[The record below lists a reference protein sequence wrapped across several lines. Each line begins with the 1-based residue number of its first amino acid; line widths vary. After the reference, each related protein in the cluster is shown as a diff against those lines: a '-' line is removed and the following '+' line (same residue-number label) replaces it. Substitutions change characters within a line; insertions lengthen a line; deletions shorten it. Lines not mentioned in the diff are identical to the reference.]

1 LNPLCYAPFVGI
13 YVSHKGVYAPCCIS
27 KKTAASNLHE
37 YWHGEE
43 MRQTRIKMLK
53 HEWPDSCSVCM
64 HRVDADLES
73 DIESWDEFF
82 EKYPIEINVESGNS
96 TENPLFL
103 EYRPGNE
110 CNLKCRMCSP
120 HSSSQIE
127 KEIKDNPEFPELV
140 KFFGG
145 VEPRQEDVYSH
156 LYNFVNEV
164 KVKHLR
170 VLGGEPTLDKS
181 VYAFLTHIVDTY
193 DDLPKL
199 YMTTNATNLN
209 KKFQNLLLKF
219 NRNIKLR
226 FSIDGTG
233 STYEYIRTNARWD
246 ISKNIVEN
254 TLSKRIASS
263 YAISVVLTP
272 YNMFNML
279 ELLDWIVEL
288 KKIEN
293 KIQIH
298 AVNSDSVKTSV
309 AAILPDDMSIYIAS
323 IENWIAKNGTSL
335 EGVEDLLS
343 MLKSVKFDKKIY
355 ERFKRFNGVLDKI
368 RNTRIVDIDERF
380 ARYT

>member
-1 LNPLCYAPFVGI
+1 
-13 YVSHKGVYAPCCIS
+13 
-27 KKTAASNLHE
+27 
-37 YWHGEE
+37 
-43 MRQTRIKMLK
+43 MLK
-53 HEWPDSCSVCM
+53 HEWPDDCSVCM
-64 HRVDADLES
+64 HRVDADLAS

-82 EKYPIEINVESGNS
+82 DKYPIDINVDSGNS
-96 TENPLFL
+96 TGNPLFL

-127 KEIKDNPEFPELV
+127 KEIKDNPEFPELL

-156 LYNFVNEV
+156 LYDFVKEV

-170 VLGGEPTLDKS
+170 VLGGEPTLDKD
-181 VYAFLTHIVDTY
+181 VYAFLNHIVDTY

-233 STYEYIRTNARWD
+233 NTYEYIRTNARWD
-246 ISKNIVEN
+246 IVKNIVEN

-272 YNMFNML
+272 YNMFNMI
-279 ELLDWIVEL
+279 ELLDWILDL

-298 AVNSDSVKTSV
+298 AVNSESVKTSV

-323 IENWIAKNGTSL
+323 IESWIDRNGTSL

-343 MLKSVKFDKKIY
+343 TLKSVKFDKKIHD
-355 ERFKRFNGVLDKI
+355 RFKRFNGVLDKI